1 MKASLKTCLPWLLVS
16 AAVLPL
22 NACQILPVR

>member
-1 MKASLKTCLPWLLVS
+1 MKTSLKTCLSWLLVS
-16 AAVLPL
+16 AAALLL

>member
-1 MKASLKTCLPWLLVS
+1 MKASLKTCLPWLLVF
-16 AAVLPL
+16 AAVLLL